1 MTLVEFIAPLSK
13 NKHQDR
19 ILAILYYKERYEGK
33 GALTVED
40 IRQGLKIARV
50 KRWPNINVADVI
62 SKSGHLVDTPGLEG
76 NKRLWH
82 LTDSGRDYVRELL
95 SLPKSDVD
103 VEHDIGTLQATVS
116 KIQNTDIRIY
126 LEEGLKCLQ
135 VGALRACV
143 VFIWVAAIRI
153 IQEKLIGSYLTTV
166 NSAIKKHDPKARD
179 IRRLDDFAYIK
190 DSLTLLAAK
199 ELGVIDKGQKDT
211 LEEALGLRNRCGHP
225 SKYIPGVKKVS
236 AFIEDLVSIVFS

>member
-13 NKHQDR
+13 NKQQDR
-19 ILAILYYKERYEGK
+19 ILAILYYEERYEGK
-33 GALTVED
+33 AALTVEQ
-40 IRQGLKIARV
+40 IRQGLKTARV
-50 KRWPNINVADVI
+50 KGWSKVNVADVI
-62 SKSGHLVDTPGLEG
+62 SKSGHLVDTSGLEG

-82 LTDSGRDYVRELL
+82 LTDSGRAYVRELL
-95 SLPKSDVD
+95 SLPKSDIE

-116 KIQNTDIRIY
+116 KIQNTDTRIY

-153 IQEKLIGSYLTTV
+153 IQEKLIAWYLTTI
-166 NSAIKKHDPKARD
+166 NPAIKKHDPKARD

-211 LEEALGLRNRCGHP
+211 LEEALNLRNRCGHP
-225 SKYIPGVKKVS
+225 SKYVPGIKKVS

>member
-13 NKHQDR
+13 NKHQHR

-33 GALTVED
+33 GALTVEQ
-40 IRQGLKIARV
+40 IRQGLKIARARGWSKV
-50 KRWPNINVADVI
+50 NVADVI

-82 LTDSGRDYVRELL
+82 LTDSGRAYVRELL
-95 SLPKSDVD
+95 GLPKSDVEL
-103 VEHDIGTLQATVS
+103 EHDIGTLQAIVS
-116 KIQNTDIRIY
+116 KIQNTFIRDY

-135 VGALRACV
+135 VSALRACV
-143 VFIWVAAIRI
+143 VFVWAAAIRI
-153 IQEKLIGSYLTTV
+153 IQEKLIGSYQTKV

-179 IRRLDDFAYIK
+179 IRRLEDFAYIK
-190 DSLTLLAAK
+190 DSITLLAAK
-199 ELGVIDKGQKDT
+199 ELGVIDKNQKDA

>member
-1 MTLVEFIAPLSK
+1 M
-13 NKHQDR
+13 
-19 ILAILYYKERYEGK
+19 
-33 GALTVED
+33 
-40 IRQGLKIARV
+40 
-50 KRWPNINVADVI
+50 ADVI
-62 SKSGHLVDTPGLEG
+62 SKSGHLVDSPGLEG

-82 LTDSGRDYVRELL
+82 LTDSGRSYVRELL
-95 SLPKSDVD
+95 SLPKSDIE
-103 VEHDIGTLQATVS
+103 VEHDIGTLQAAVS
-116 KIQNTDIRIY
+116 KIQNTDIRNY

-143 VFIWVAAIRI
+143 VFVWAAAVRI
-153 IQEKLIGSYLTTV
+153 IQEKLIGSYQTTV

-190 DSLTLLAAK
+190 DSVILLAAR
-199 ELGVIDKGQKDT
+199 ELGVVDKSQKDT

-236 AFIEDLVSIVFS
+236 AFIEDLVSIVFRKLVG

>member
-13 NKHQDR
+13 NKYQDR
-19 ILAILYYKERYEGK
+19 ILAILYYNERYEGK
-33 GALTVED
+33 GALTVEQ

-50 KRWPNINVADVI
+50 KGWSKVNVADVI
-62 SKSGHLVDTPGLEG
+62 SKSGHFVDTPGLEG

-82 LTDSGRDYVRELL
+82 LTDSGRTYVRELL
-95 SLPKSDVD
+95 SLPKSDVE
-103 VEHDIGTLQATVS
+103 VEHDIGTLQEIVS
-116 KIQNTDIRIY
+116 KIQNTDVRDY

-143 VFIWVAAIRI
+143 VFVWTAAIRI
-153 IQEKLIGSYLTTV
+153 IQEKLVASHQSTL

-179 IRRLDDFAYIK
+179 IRRLDDFAYVK

-199 ELGVIDKGQKDT
+199 ELGVIDKNQKDT

-225 SKYIPGVKKVS
+225 SKYIPGIKKVS

>member
-19 ILAILYYKERYEGK
+19 ILAILYYEERYEGK

-50 KRWPNINVADVI
+50 KRWSNVNVADVI

-82 LTDSGRDYVRELL
+82 LTDSGRAYVRELL
-95 SLPKSDVD
+95 SLPKSDVE
-103 VEHDIGTLQATVS
+103 VEHDIGTLQTTVS
-116 KIQNTDIRIY
+116 KIQNTDIRNY

-143 VFIWVAAIRI
+143 VFIWAAAIRI

-166 NSAIKKHDPKARD
+166 NSALKKHDPKARA

-199 ELGVIDKGQKDT
+199 ELGVIDKNQKDA

>member
-1 MTLVEFIAPLSK
+1 MTLIEFIAPLSK
-13 NKHQDR
+13 NKQQDR
-19 ILAILYYKERYEGK
+19 ILAILYYEERYEGK
-33 GALTVED
+33 GALTAEN
-40 IRQGLKIARV
+40 IRQGLKIARA
-50 KRWPNINVADVI
+50 KRWSSINVADVI
-62 SKSGHLVDTPGLEG
+62 SKSGHLVDSPGLEG

-82 LTDSGRDYVRELL
+82 LTDSGRAYVCELL
-95 SLPKSDVD
+95 SLPKSDVEI
-103 VEHDIGTLQATVS
+103 EHDVGTLQTTVS
-116 KIQNTDIRIY
+116 KIQNTDIMNY

-143 VFIWVAAIRI
+143 VFLWVAAIRI
-153 IQEKLIGSYLTTV
+153 IQEKLIGTHITTV
-166 NSAIKKHDPKARD
+166 NLALKKHDPKARD

-211 LEEALGLRNRCGHP
+211 LDEALSLRNRCGHP